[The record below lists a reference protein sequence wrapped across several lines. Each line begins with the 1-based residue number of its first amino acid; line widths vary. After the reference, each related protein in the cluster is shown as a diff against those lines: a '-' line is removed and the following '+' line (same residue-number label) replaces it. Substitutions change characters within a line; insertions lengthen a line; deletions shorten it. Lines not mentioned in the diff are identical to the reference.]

1 MHSPIDSAED
11 RHLQHV
17 DLDPYILDKHLNG
30 LSSRS
35 GNLLETDCDP
45 SVNELFDES
54 KSAYGWYEDD
64 FDPRSIRPPPFSQH
78 MKQVRDA
85 RMKLKETPRR
95 SARIPV
101 RTTKAERL
109 KLARQR
115 SISESNSSMPYL
127 NPLNKSRQS
136 KISPRSPNRQ
146 QPMPSM
152 SRLSPL
158 QMLKNNGYRHAESA
172 QSCKDALDSKGPLL
186 LSSMLIKQM
195 RQDMKNNRG
204 KSFDTGAI
212 SSILLFPSVPAYSKP
227 LNSALLRERPHPP
240 CSRRYQMKRV
250 RHWLEKVIPTD
261 YIEYNEYASQDSA
274 IGTNF
279 NDKLDDEY
287 DLLADEKQSK
297 IGERTYAEAHRALP
311 LFQSEIHRKMQQH
324 NLILTRLELDLYVL

>member
-1 MHSPIDSAED
+1 MNSPIDSAED

-136 KISPRSPNRQ
+136 KISPRTPNRQ

-195 RQDMKNNRG
+195 RQDIKNNRG
-204 KSFDTGAI
+204 KSFDTEAI
-212 SSILLFPSVPAYSKP
+212 SSILLFPFSSSLFETIKQCASSRTSSSSMFSSIS
-227 LNSALLRERPHPP
+227 NET
-240 CSRRYQMKRV
+240 CSTLVGKSHSNGLYRIQRICVSGQC
-250 RHWLEKVIPTD
+250 HW
-261 YIEYNEYASQDSA
+261 NE
-274 IGTNF
+274 
-279 NDKLDDEY
+279 
-287 DLLADEKQSK
+287 
-297 IGERTYAEAHRALP
+297 
-311 LFQSEIHRKMQQH
+311 FQ
-324 NLILTRLELDLYVL
+324 